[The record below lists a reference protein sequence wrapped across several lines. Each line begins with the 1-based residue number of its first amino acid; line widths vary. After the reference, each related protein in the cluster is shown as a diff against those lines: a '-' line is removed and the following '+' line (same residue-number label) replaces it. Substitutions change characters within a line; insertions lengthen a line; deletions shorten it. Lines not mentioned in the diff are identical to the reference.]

1 MTTIKNQ
8 GFIPEEV
15 GVPLEKQNEEWKSKW
30 EDKYLKQICDFA
42 NSEGGVMKVGV
53 AEATSVCSQRVSL

>member
-1 MTTIKNQ
+1 M
-8 GFIPEEV
+8 
-15 GVPLEKQNEEWKSKW
+15 EKQNEEWKSKW